1 MLRDEEQRE
10 VDGII
15 YKEGK
20 VYIPK
25 DEKLRVEII
34 QLHYNMLVGGH
45 RGQWKTVELVTR
57 NFWQPGVTKKMKQY
71 IEGCNTCQYNKN
83 YTEQPAEKLMPNS
96 IPEKPWTH
104 ILADFITKLLLAQE
118 YNSILVV
125 VDRLTKQYILFLLQ
139 KRHRQKDQLGCL
151 ETTCRSYI
159 GYLRVLYQTGNFS
172 SWQE

>member
-1 MLRDEEQRE
+1 MRNR
-10 VDGII
+10 
-15 YKEGK
+15 
-20 VYIPK
+20 
-25 DEKLRVEII
+25 EKLMVLCIRKERLYILKDKKLRIEII
-34 QLHYNMLVGGH
+34 WLHHDIPIGGH

-71 IEGCNTCQYNKN
+71 VEGYNTYQHNKN
-83 YTEQPAEKLMPNS
+83 HTEQPAGKLMPNS
-96 IPEKPWTH
+96 IPEKPWSH